1 MLSNWKNFREKKPRK
16 SGLYFVKIY
25 HKMEYFRTEIC
36 YYHKRSGLLI
46 RFEDNYN
53 LMYISDFTP
62 EHSISWAKIPVLN
75 DRVLNNL
82 RMKGITCLHVK

>member
-1 MLSNWKNFREKKPRK
+1 MLSNWKNFKEEKPKK

-25 HKMEYFRTEIC
+25 YEIEIC
-36 YYHKRSGLLI
+36 YFQKRSGLLI
-46 RFEDNYN
+46 RFEDKYN

-62 EHSISWAKIPVLN
+62 EQDISWAKMPVLN